1 MRRDSEAGFT
11 ISEILIALVIQVLV
25 MGGVLSMLSQS
36 TETYATTSRLG
47 RIEEEG
53 RRALSE
59 LSLELKMADGGTLL
73 ITQQNGSDRL
83 DFNVPVGRDGEDVIW
98 SAPITYQV
106 EPSSKDANQNG
117 VVDEGMLVR
126 IQNGRRRFLCHYIP
140 LGGLSIVR
148 TGDTVSMR
156 LDLMIADELPNRLL
170 QISVST
176 SSMIRN

>member
-1 MRRDSEAGFT
+1 MRGASEAGFSLT
-11 ISEILIALVIQVLV
+11 ELLIALAITSLV
-25 MGGVLSMLSQS
+25 TGGALSILSQS

-106 EPSSKDANQNG
+106 EPSSKDDTPKPPPG
-117 VVDEGMLVR
+117 SVR
-126 IQNGRRRFLCHYIP
+126 SWWPFARR
-140 LGGLSIVR
+140 
-148 TGDTVSMR
+148 VS
-156 LDLMIADELPNRLL
+156 
-170 QISVST
+170 
-176 SSMIRN
+176 